1 MASIALG
8 EAWPTQQLVKLQHSQ
23 PALVGRRVL
32 RRLLDEDAGL
42 LLVPVHAA

>member
-1 MASIALG
+1 MASSALG
-8 EAWPTQQLVKLQHSQ
+8 EAWPMQQLVKLQHSQ
-23 PALVGRRVL
+23 PALVGRVL